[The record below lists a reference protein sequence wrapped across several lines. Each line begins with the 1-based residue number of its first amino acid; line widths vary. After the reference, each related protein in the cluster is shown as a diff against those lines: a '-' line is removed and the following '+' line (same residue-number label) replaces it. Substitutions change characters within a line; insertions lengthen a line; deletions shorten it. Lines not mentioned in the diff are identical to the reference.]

1 MIVLDTHIIIWDALK
16 PEAISK
22 RAKKAISK
30 ARFENGIIVNE
41 ISWWEIAMLIKKG
54 RLKINTSYLDF
65 IDLIIR
71 SNPYIIKGISPE
83 IADLSVNFADHI
95 NFDPADRIIAAT
107 SVLFKAPL
115 VTADENLLNV
125 EGIKTIW

>member
-16 PEAISK
+16 PDAISN

-30 ARFENGIIVNE
+30 AKFEKEILICE
-41 ISWWEIAMLIKKG
+41 ISWWETAMLIKKG
-54 RLKINTSYLDF
+54 RLQIKMSYLEF

-71 SNPYIIKGISPE
+71 SNPYIIKGITPE
-83 IADLSVNFADHI
+83 IANLSVNFPDSI

-107 SVLFKAPL
+107 AILHDASLI
-115 VTADENLLNV
+115 TADENLIAAK
-125 EGIKTIW
+125 EIKTIW